1 MYQWQL
7 GHLLLQPLLFFQA
20 EDGIRSFHVTGV
32 QTCALPIW
40 GWLGPTRHRGT
51 GEFVE
56 GNLRSVDPQAPLSP
70 LALRHRPHRNPRSA
84 GTPHHV
90 CGPPPARKRDAQVST
105 RISHLLVA
113 DWPRS
118 AAMATPVRW
127 IRHHMPAQLT
137 RHVGSNPVGAARTTM
152 DEDGARLLVV
162 FGEHLADRHKVLVVP
177 PSGHDDLHVELP
189 YSRSLRG
196 RMVLSGRSRRR
207 PRRTAG
213 AHPGTGGAA
222 SGVWVGRA
230 LAPGGAQGSGSL
242 TTTPP
247 KRL

>member
-1 MYQWQL
+1 
-7 GHLLLQPLLFFQA
+7 
-20 EDGIRSFHVTGV
+20 
-32 QTCALPIW
+32 
-40 GWLGPTRHRGT
+40 
-51 GEFVE
+51 
-56 GNLRSVDPQAPLSP
+56 
-70 LALRHRPHRNPRSA
+70 
-84 GTPHHV
+84 
-90 CGPPPARKRDAQVST
+90 
-105 RISHLLVA
+105 
-113 DWPRS
+113 
-118 AAMATPVRW
+118 TPVRW

-137 RHVGSNPVGAARTTM
+137 RHVGSHPVGAARPAM

-177 PSGHDDLHVELP
+177 PSGHDDLHVGTP
-189 YSRSLRG
+189 WRKRSLRG

-230 LAPGGAQGSGSL
+230 LDPSGAQGSGSL
-242 TTTPP
+242 PTTPS

>member
-1 MYQWQL
+1 RER
-7 GHLLLQPLLFFQA
+7 LL
-20 EDGIRSFHVTGV
+20 
-32 QTCALPIW
+32 
-40 GWLGPTRHRGT
+40 RGT
-51 GEFVE
+51 CGVWTRR
-56 GNLRSVDPQAPLSP
+56 LPYLHW
-70 LALRHRPHRNPRSA
+70 LRHRPHRNSRSA
-84 GTPHHV
+84 GTPHHL
-90 CGPPPARKRDAQVST
+90 CAPPPARKRDAQLSP
-105 RISHLLVA
+105 RISQPLVP
-113 DWPRS
+113 DRPRS
-118 AAMATPVRW
+118 PAMATPGRW

-189 YSRSLRG
+189 WRKTGERRGFDYSRSLRG

-242 TTTPP
+242 TTTHS